1 MRQSFTFKFIC
12 LLIIIFL
19 GRLDQSFAHSF
30 SYLLWPDSDKEKS
43 ELHINAPSESK
54 DTVANKTAYR
64 ALDFSKASGKVI
76 IPWASLESFVKDNPA
91 SVSWAAEERC
101 PKCGERIILI
111 HYSSPEDSWK
121 NLAGRDGILSVC
133 PRCMKQL
140 DFFLIKMN

>member
-1 MRQSFTFKFIC
+1 MRRSFTLKFTC
-12 LLIIIFL
+12 LLIILFW
-19 GRLDQSFAHSF
+19 GHTQFFAYTSD
-30 SYLLWPDSDKEKS
+30 YLPDSVSDDKKS
-43 ELHINAPSESK
+43 EFRIKAPLQSN
-54 DTVANKTAYR
+54 DTTANKTAYM

-76 IPWASLESFVKDNPA
+76 IPWTSLERFVKDNPA
-91 SVSWAAEERC
+91 SVSWAAEEC
-101 PKCGERIILI
+101 CQKCGERIILI